1 MVQYFV
7 TNCWQMCK
15 MFVISFVKNNNLHH
29 IYQDLLYLK
38 YYISFDSTNYITIN
52 ELYISFTL
60 TRNPNPTS
68 SRKFSKHSYHRNR
81 YIRFSI
87 KWSLRLWMFS
97 TKKQQQKRIIQYMSC
112 KNFDNRVI
120 QRELNSELLKI
131 DFYNA
136 DLSEFTEIFLSIL
149 DQLAPK

>member
-1 MVQYFV
+1 
-7 TNCWQMCK
+7 MCK

-52 ELYISFTL
+52 ELYVIYFDQKPQPNFVQEVFKTL
-60 TRNPNPTS
+60 LPQKQVYQFFHKMVITVMNV
-68 SRKFSKHSYHRNR
+68 FY
-81 YIRFSI
+81 
-87 KWSLRLWMFS
+87 
-97 TKKQQQKRIIQYMSC
+97 KKKKKRIIQYMSC
-112 KNFDNRVI
+112 KNFDNQVI